1 MAFGGVRKST
11 ALVPQV
17 RLSLQGG
24 VVKLPFDVFC
34 SLTRPVEARAET
46 SVTRPEKEQID
57 VGKP

>member
-1 MAFGGVRKST
+1 MAFGGVRKSI

-34 SLTRPVEARAET
+34 SLTRPVEAGAET
-46 SVTRPEKEQID
+46 SVTRPEKGAD
-57 VGKP
+57 